1 MLGWTF
7 EYCLYALK
15 TMHSRLLVFNVIEK
29 HSDSLRCKLKNSF
42 LIWKRPRNGKRAD
55 RAEQVV
61 SPHCH
66 SCIYIYNVYVYI
78 YIYILLQ
85 NNCNRQIPSSAKQAR
100 LRSQPSWAKESE
112 SKKDKKMRTTSSFT
126 ACGIY
131 TSV

>member
-1 MLGWTF
+1 MEKGLTELNRW
-7 EYCLYALK
+7 YPYI
-15 TMHSRLLVFNVIEK
+15 VI
-29 HSDSLRCKLKNSF
+29 H
-42 LIWKRPRNGKRAD
+42 
-55 RAEQVV
+55 VY
-61 SPHCH
+61 
-66 SCIYIYNVYVYI
+66 IYIYNVYVYIYI

-100 LRSQPSWAKESE
+100 LRSQPLWAKESE